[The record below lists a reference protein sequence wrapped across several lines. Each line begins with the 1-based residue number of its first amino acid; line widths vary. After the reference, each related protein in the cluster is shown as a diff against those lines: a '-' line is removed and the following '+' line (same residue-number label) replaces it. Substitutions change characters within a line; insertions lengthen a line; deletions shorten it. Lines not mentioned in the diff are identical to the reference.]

1 MVVNYSFLRY
11 EAVVATK
18 VGGKTGGGGGYGA
31 PRLSPCYGPDTVK
44 SYASDKLAYLE
55 EGKTKITVLQE
66 ELQSVSS
73 KYIYSACWS
82 GFPCTRKRR

>member
-1 MVVNYSFLRY
+1 MVVNYGFLRY

-18 VGGKTGGGGGYGA
+18 VGGKTGGGGYGA

-44 SYASDKLAYLE
+44 WYVSDELAYLE

-73 KYIYSACWS
+73 KYIYSAC
-82 GFPCTRKRR
+82 